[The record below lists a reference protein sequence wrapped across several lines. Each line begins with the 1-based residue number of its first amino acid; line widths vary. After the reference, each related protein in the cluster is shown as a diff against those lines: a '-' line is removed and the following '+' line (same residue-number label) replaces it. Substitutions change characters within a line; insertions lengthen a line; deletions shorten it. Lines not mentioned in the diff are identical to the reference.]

1 MFSGLVKE
9 MGFVEKFSGEI
20 LQIRS
25 DLTPQIGASIA
36 VNGICTTVTSYKNG
50 VFSVVL
56 SKETR
61 ESVALENLQGRVHL
75 EEALRLCD
83 RLDGHIMQG
92 HIDSVGEIL
101 DIQKSE
107 NGFDF
112 IIAFPPKLY
121 PLIVP
126 KGSIAIDGI
135 SLTVNEVRTHNFR
148 LTIIPHTFKQTLF
161 GSYKPKRRVNI
172 ETDIINRSIFH
183 IMQSVKKSQDSTLD
197 SANGAMWQKI
207 DSILMSY

>member
-9 MGFVEKFSGEI
+9 MGFVEKFSGET

-25 DLTPQIGASIA
+25 ELAPQIGASIA

-61 ESVALENLQGRVHL
+61 ESVALENLRGRVHL

-112 IIAFPPKLY
+112 TIAFPPKLY

-135 SLTVNEVRTHNFR
+135 SLTVNDVRTHNFR
-148 LTIIPHTFKQTLF
+148 LTIIPHTFNQTLF
-161 GSYKPKRRVNI
+161 CTYKPKRRVNI
-172 ETDIINRSIFH
+172 ETDIINRSIYH

-207 DSILMSY
+207 DAILMSY